1 MASES
6 SRSSSMRNV
15 SQSGLASSLFISG
28 LVLLGTFAN
37 ILVFSAFPLQALR
50 PEWQL
55 RMAGFLIANG
65 ITALLGVLFVS
76 LSEQGLSASK
86 SPFLGRALLIRRLA
100 GWAAIGYIILIPLQ
114 ITAGLRQ
121 LTTIAE
127 AEKQP
132 GIQWGK
138 FRVRINAT
146 ETEAELRALLNQIPE
161 MPPFPDKIPGSLAAL
176 KTNLITDLD
185 ARFAARTTQLE
196 KARSERLQNF
206 LGEAIRNTIQCL
218 LLAAGFS
225 AASSSNRLSGLG
237 RSPAN
242 LIP

>member
-1 MASES
+1 MAFKS

-28 LVLLGTFAN
+28 LVLLVTFAN
-37 ILVFSAFPLQALR
+37 ILVFSAFPFQALR

-65 ITALLGVLFVS
+65 ITALLGVILVS
-76 LSEQGLSASK
+76 ISEQGLSASN
-86 SPFLGRALLIRRLA
+86 SPFLGRAQLIRRLA
-100 GWAAIGYIILIPLQ
+100 GWAAIGYLILIPVQ

-121 LTTIAE
+121 LNIISE

-132 GIQWGK
+132 GIVWRKIRG
-138 FRVRINAT
+138 RINAT
-146 ETEAELRALLNQIPE
+146 ETEADLRALLSRIPE
-161 MPPFPDKIPGSLAAL
+161 FPPFPDKLPMSLAAFKADL
-176 KTNLITDLD
+176 FSDLD
-185 ARFAARTTQLE
+185 SRFAARTTQLE

-206 LGEAIRNTIQCL
+206 LGEAIRNTIQCI

-225 AASSSNRLSGLG
+225 AVSSSNRFFGLG
-237 RSPAN
+237 HSPK
-242 LIP
+242 I